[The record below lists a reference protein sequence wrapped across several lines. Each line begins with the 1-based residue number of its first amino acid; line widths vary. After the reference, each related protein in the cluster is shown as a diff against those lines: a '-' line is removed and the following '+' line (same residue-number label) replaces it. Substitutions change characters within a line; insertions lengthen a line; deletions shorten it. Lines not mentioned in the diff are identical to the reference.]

1 MDVVCVGGGP
11 AGLFFAVCARRR
23 VPGLSVRVVERN
35 RPGATSGWG
44 VTYSDRLMDLL
55 HENDPVAAR
64 EVRARSVAWHEQEWR
79 LNGSSAYVSHFRS
92 ALERSALLE
101 ILTRRAVELGAEVE
115 FGQEV
120 DDVSALRGADLVVAA
135 DGVGSRVRRQFGEHF
150 GTSTVTGR
158 NRYLWLGT
166 DRVFPR
172 MTFPFERTDA
182 GWIWMHAYPSSRT
195 SSTCVVECPPE
206 TWEGLGLDTMPSDQG
221 LRLLAEVFAQP
232 LRGRPLTGRSA
243 HGPGSWQRFQHLTNR
258 TWAHENVVLM
268 GDAAHAAHFT
278 WASGTR
284 LGMTD
289 AAALAE
295 SLAAERDLP
304 AALAAY
310 DRRRRERANR
320 TVESARR
327 RSERWEQ
334 LDGQLERDALT
345 FVYGKSG
352 RRDEATLR
360 RLRPVYRV
368 GQLGAVRAAGRRAR
382 AAYRWYRNRGRWAS
396 EDGSPVVRAGD
407 RVRSG

>member
-23 VPGLSVRVVERN
+23 APGLSVRVVERN

-64 EVRARSVAWHEQEWR
+64 EVRDRSVAWHEQEW
-79 LNGSSAYVSHFRS
+79 LISGSPAYVPHFRS

-115 FGQEV
+115 YGQEV
-120 DDVSALRGADLVVAA
+120 DDVSALRSADLVVAA
-135 DGVGSRVRRQFGEHF
+135 DGVGSRVRRQFGEQF
-150 GTSTVTGR
+150 GTTTVTGR

-195 SSTCVVECPPE
+195 SSTCVVECSPE
-206 TWEGLGLDTMPSDQG
+206 TWQGLGLDTMPSDQG
-221 LRLLAEVFAQP
+221 LRLLTEVFARP

-243 HGPGSWQRFQHLTNR
+243 HDPGSWQRFQHLTNR

-289 AAALAE
+289 AAVLAE

-327 RSERWEQ
+327 RSERWEDLDAQ
-334 LDGQLERDALT
+334 LQRDVLS
-345 FVYGKSG
+345 FVHGKSG
-352 RRDEATLR
+352 RRDEAALR
-360 RLRPVYRV
+360 RLRPVHRV
-368 GQLGAVRAAGRRAR
+368 GQLGVVRAAGRRAR
-382 AAYRWYRNRGRWAS
+382 AAHRWYRNRGRWAS
-396 EDGSPVVRAGD
+396 PDGSPVVPAGD
-407 RVRSG
+407 RVRAG